1 MALVT
6 LQVLEGL
13 ERGTTFADLET
24 PVTIGR
30 EEDNT
35 VRLNDERVSRFHAK
49 LQEDGGRVILT
60 DLDSTNGTR
69 VNGRPVAV
77 RVLRPGDQ
85 IALGRCLLTYGSREQ
100 IDRQLA
106 AEAAAAGADRSDA
119 DGGDGD
125 DAEATRG
132 APPVPPG
139 AAGEPRFLPVWERP
153 ALPSDLDAP
162 QRAELCDLL
171 GFLHEELRQVI
182 LAGEERTAPGTN
194 HDAETSDDADG
205 SAAPASAPAAGD
217 LLPPRVVT
225 AAVWQRLARLEME
238 LAELLREA
246 PEPT

>member
-1 MALVT
+1 MARVT

-13 ERGTTFADLET
+13 ERGTTFSDLDT

-49 LQEDGGRVILT
+49 VQEDGGRVILT

-69 VNGRPVAV
+69 VNGRPVAA

-100 IDRQLA
+100 IDRRLA
-106 AEAAAAGADRSDA
+106 AEAAAGRDDAG
-119 DGGDGD
+119 GPNGV

-132 APPVPPG
+132 TPPPAPAAAGG
-139 AAGEPRFLPVWERP
+139 AAGGPRFLPAGERP
-153 ALPSDLDAP
+153 ALPGDLDAP

-171 GFLHEELRQVI
+171 GFLHEELRQVL
-182 LAGEERTAPGTN
+182 LAGEERTGADP
-194 HDAETSDDADG
+194 DADG
-205 SAAPASAPAAGD
+205 SGGAASVPAADGPS
-217 LLPPRVVT
+217 PPRVVT

-246 PEPT
+246 PEPA